1 MDLKKGL
8 ALVVVCSFLLVGCAS
23 REERQA
29 EYAGYLQANQQM
41 YREYMESVKGKP
53 LVKFK
58 GTDSGGQPLE
68 FEVNQNP
75 QAPAAQ
81 QMQQDQ
87 EAIAWIN
94 FAGVALNGVTN
105 VGGQFVNAFFNS
117 QNQKYMWQG
126 IGNMSSGGIKV
137 DSGGGNVSL
146 SNVGLIGS
154 MKSGDGSPISTT
166 GFNFYNLDGE
176 NAIEGL
182 SAGSAQESS
191 SDRSEENG
199 NSSTET
205 TTTN

>member
-8 ALVVVCSFLLVGCAS
+8 ALVVVCSFSLVGCAS
-23 REERQA
+23 REERQK
-29 EYAGYLQANQQM
+29 EYAEYLQANQQM
-41 YREYMESVKGKP
+41 YREYMDSVKEKP

-58 GTDSGGQPLE
+58 GTDSGGKPLE

-117 QNQKYMWQG
+117 QNQKYMWEG

-137 DSGGGNVSL
+137 DSGGGDVGL